1 MIVEKRFHIPSS
13 IQTDMKDKFDPSFGF
28 NGFGEITY
36 YRTYSRSIKGYRGT
50 IEGLK
55 PHNRNENWLQT
66 CTRVVE
72 GAFSIRKDWYYKV
85 GLKWE
90 EAKWQATARQMLEYI
105 YQMKF
110 LPPGRGLFSMGSDH
124 VFNIGSMALNNCAN
138 VNIRSD
144 TLADDLAWSMDA
156 LMCGCGVGYKL
167 ETEIGK
173 ISAGFGMS
181 QDWGDEEKLID
192 IADSREGWVD
202 SARDLINA
210 MLQVK
215 NIQFNYNLIR
225 SYKEKIKGFGGVS
238 SGPAPLI
245 LLHNR
250 IRHYF
255 KLYYEG
261 KINWTRLICDL
272 INAIG
277 TCVVSGNVRRGAQ
290 IIIGSP
296 LDQTFLDLKNFS
308 IHNDSATAKKIKE
321 LHDRVFELSK
331 MGDNKGIGYDH
342 VIEYLNNNDLSTESY
357 LADRLNICAL
367 SNNSCSLETT
377 DDFHHLETIASSN
390 TNGIDM
396 GMINIMNIGK
406 YGRFGHRYTD
416 NDYLRYDRATSCNPC
431 GEIPLEDKELC
442 NLVELFPT
450 RCSSVQE
457 LKTAAKLATI
467 YAQSVSLLMTHSHE
481 TNSVVARNRRIGV
494 SISGVAD
501 WIDQVGASFL
511 TKTLREL
518 YVIIRQTARALAQES
533 GVPEPIR
540 VTTVKPSGTISQLA
554 GVSSGMHF
562 PTFQYAIR
570 RIRISK
576 DSPIG
581 ELLKNANIPWEPDVV
596 QINTNV
602 FSYPINQGKTRA
614 ATTVSA
620 WEQFSLLAMLQREW
634 SDNMVSCTVYWNPET
649 EKNQIE
655 QMLGQ
660 FAPLI
665 KSVSLL
671 PHTPGGAYEQMPYE
685 GISSEQYIEM
695 RRKIKKIDFSNYQSL
710 NNEQPENKDATL
722 YCENDSCEN

>member
-1 MIVEKRFHIPSS
+1 MY
-13 IQTDMKDKFDPSFGF
+13 
-28 NGFGEITY
+28 N
-36 YRTYSRSIKGYRGT
+36 
-50 IEGLK
+50 
-55 PHNRNENWLQT
+55 NENWLDT
-66 CTRVVE
+66 CIRVTE

-90 EAKWQATARQMLEYI
+90 EAKWQATARQMLEFI

-138 VNIRSD
+138 VNVRSD
-144 TLADDLAWSMDA
+144 SLADDLAWSMDA

-167 ETEIGK
+167 EL
-173 ISAGFGMS
+173 SFRQQSGFPMAELKELNK
-181 QDWGDEEKLID
+181 DVTIP
-192 IADSREGWVD
+192 DSREGWVD
-202 SARDLINA
+202 STKDLISTLLSAQGDIN
-210 MLQVK
+210 
-215 NIQFNYNLIR
+215 FNYNDIR
-225 SYKEKIKGFGGVS
+225 AYREPIKGFGGTA

-255 KLYYEG
+255 RLYRAL
-261 KINWTRLICDL
+261 KIDQTRFVCDL

-296 LDQTFLDLKNFS
+296 LDKTFLDLKNFS
-308 IHNDSATAKKIKE
+308 VHTDSTTAKKIKE

-331 MGDNKGIGYDH
+331 TGDNKGTGYDH
-342 VIEYLNNNDLSTESY
+342 VVDYLNKHDLNSDSY
-357 LADRLNICAL
+357 LLDRLNICGL
-367 SNNSCSLETT
+367 SNNSCSLESS
-377 DDFHHLETIASSN
+377 DDFQHIQTIASSN
-390 TNGIDM
+390 ANEIDM

-416 NDYLRYDRATSCNPC
+416 NDYLRYDKANSCNPC

-481 TNSVVARNRRIGV
+481 TNSVIARNRRIGV

-501 WIDQVGASFL
+501 WLDQVGASSL
-511 TKTLREL
+511 TKTLRET
-518 YVIIRQTARALAQES
+518 YVIIRQTARALARES

-570 RIRISK
+570 RIRISQ
-576 DSPIG
+576 DSSLG

-596 QINTNV
+596 IPNTNV
-602 FSYPINQGKTRA
+602 FSYPIQQGKTRA

-620 WEQFSLLAMLQREW
+620 WEQFALLAMLQREW

-649 EKNQIE
+649 ERNQIE
-655 QMLGQ
+655 HMLGQ

-685 GISSEQYIEM
+685 GISSEQYIELK
-695 RRKIKKIDFSNYQSL
+695 RSIKDIDFSNYQS
-710 NNEQPENKDATL
+710 NNSQPENKDATL
-722 YCENDSCEN
+722 YCENDICET